1 MNQHKGYYSLIQF
14 CPDPSR
20 LEGINIGLLVYSPDQ
35 GRLAFRLTQSNQ
47 RIRKFFGRQDWNFI
61 DRVRESVQSRLQSE
75 RFDTVQ
81 DLESYIAKRANVVQ
95 LTPVRPLKIGDID
108 QEVSALYERL
118 VESERVTRRPRIS
131 TYLSKRLIEAGVEGL
146 VKKSISIE
154 IPTFKQPIRVPYGY
168 QNGRFNLIS
177 PIQFNPDREDILTK
191 AGKSAIEGQLLYQN
205 PDPLLGELRLVV
217 IARFAERNENSSR
230 ELIGKIFEEHQVG
243 LHTFENMEPLLEDIK
258 KSARLHSS

>member
-20 LEGINIGLLVYSPDQ
+20 LEGINIGVLVYSPETA
-35 GRLAFRLTQSNQ
+35 RLVFRLTQGNQ
-47 RIRKFFGRQDWNFI
+47 RIRKVFGQQDWNFL
-61 DRVRESVQSRLQSE
+61 DRVRESVQSRLRSE
-75 RFDTVQ
+75 KFETVS

-108 QEVSALYERL
+108 QEISALYRRL
-118 VESERVTRRPRIS
+118 VEPETVARKPRIA
-131 TYLSKRLIEAGVEGL
+131 TYLLNKLIEAGVEGL

-154 IPTFKQPIRVPYGY
+154 IPTFRQPIRVPYGY

-205 PDPLLGELRLVV
+205 PDPHLGDLRLVV
-217 IARFAERNENSSR
+217 IARFADRDEISSR
-230 ELIGKIFEEHQVG
+230 KLVGKIFAEHQVS
-243 LHTFENMEPLLEDIK
+243 LHTFDNIEPLVEDIR
-258 KSARLHSS
+258 KSARLHSR